1 LKESKIRKGRFG
13 LEKGPFVYLVDGDSA
28 ELNSSSK
35 KSLQLDEVKLLSDYV
50 AQNVSPEDKVN
61 LKNPKYFYE
70 VEFNKLGGMPMP
82 IIVQITY
89 EDGTVDNYKY
99 PAQIWRYNND
109 TAKKVF
115 AVSKAIKQIQ
125 IDPKLE
131 TADID
136 VTNNT
141 WPKVEAKSKFD

>member
-1 LKESKIRKGRFG
+1 
-13 LEKGPFVYLVDGDSA
+13 VYLIAGDNP
-28 ELNSSSK
+28 ELNPSSK
-35 KSLQLDEVKLLSDYV
+35 KSLQIEEVALLSDYIS
-50 AQNVSPEDKVN
+50 QNLSVEEKAT

-70 VEFNKLGGMPMP
+70 VEFNKPGGMPMP

-99 PAQIWRYNND
+99 PAQIWRKNNE
-109 TAKKVF
+109 TAKKVY
-115 AVSKAIKQIQ
+115 ATNKAIKQIQ

-136 VTNNT
+136 VTNNS